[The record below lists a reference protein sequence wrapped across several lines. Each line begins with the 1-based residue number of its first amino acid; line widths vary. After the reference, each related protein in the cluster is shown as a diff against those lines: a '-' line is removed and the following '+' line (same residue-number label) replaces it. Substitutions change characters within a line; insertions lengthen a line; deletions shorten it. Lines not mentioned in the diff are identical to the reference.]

1 MDQENMDKAF
11 RASELIVQYL
21 ENSLDDDG
29 SQELDSWIEASD
41 ENRLLFSELT
51 DPEQLQLHL
60 LEFDRI
66 NAGKKAALRK
76 VKRRIFMRRMSIL
89 GFIPLVALRYV
100 AAAAL
105 VGGIVFTG
113 IYLYKLQQRSTEK
126 AGTTRPADP
135 TGIPIGDGN
144 SVILTLGDG
153 SSVALDS
160 TRMGLLAQ
168 EGGANILKQQDD
180 KIVYDAGTQSTD
192 PVKRNAVQ
200 TPKGKTYQVILPDGS
215 KVTLNALTKLE
226 YPTAFTEGKRNITLS
241 EGEAYF
247 EIVNDNNKPF
257 RVEVAGMN
265 ITVTGTQFNVNAY
278 KNEPS
283 VKSTLF
289 EGGVK
294 ITNSNTLEIGLKPG
308 QQLVYDTV
316 AKGYKIVDNADLD
329 ATAAW
334 LNNLFNLDNADVPTL
349 MREIS
354 RWYDVDIVYANDIP
368 KGHFEG
374 QIPRNMDFAEL
385 VKVLNEGGIKTKLD
399 GRKLIVY

>member
-1 MDQENMDKAF
+1 MDQNIDKAL
-11 RASELIVQYL
+11 RASELIVKYL
-21 ENSLDDDG
+21 EGSLEDDEP
-29 SQELDSWIEASD
+29 QELDSWTEESD

-51 DPEQLQLHL
+51 DPDQLQLHL
-60 LEFDRI
+60 MEFDRL
-66 NAGKKAALRK
+66 NAGKNAALRK
-76 VKRRIFMRRMSIL
+76 VRRQIFIRKMNIFR
-89 GFIPLVALRYV
+89 LVPRAALRYV

-113 IYLYKLQQRSTEK
+113 IYLYNLQQTPKETAA
-126 AGTTRPADP
+126 AGKPTDP
-135 TGIPIGDGN
+135 KTISVGDGN
-144 SVILTLGDG
+144 AVVLTLGSG
-153 SSVALDS
+153 SSVVLDS
-160 TRMGLLAQ
+160 TRVGLLAQ
-168 EGGANILKQQDD
+168 EGGVNVLKQDNQ
-180 KIVYDAGTQSTD
+180 IVYDAGTKNTG
-192 PVKRNAVQ
+192 PVQRNAVQ
-200 TPKGKTYQVILPDGS
+200 TPKGKMFQVVLPDGS
-215 KVTLNALTKLE
+215 RVTLNALTRLE
-226 YPTAFTEGKRNITLS
+226 YPTAFTEGKRSIILS
-241 EGEAYF
+241 EGEAFF
-247 EIVNDNNKPF
+247 EVVNDNNKPF
-257 RVEVAGMN
+257 RVDVAGTS

-278 KNEPS
+278 KNEPV

-294 ITNSNTLEIGLKPG
+294 ITNGSTLEIGLKPG

-354 RWYDVDIVYANDIP
+354 RWYDVDIVYANGIP
-368 KGHFEG
+368 EGHFEG

>member
-1 MDQENMDKAF
+1 MDHNVEQAL
-11 RASELIVQYL
+11 RASELIVKYL
-21 ENSLDDDG
+21 ENSLEDDEP
-29 SQELDSWIEASD
+29 QELDSWTEESE

-51 DPEQLQLHL
+51 DPEQLQMHL

-66 NAGKKAALRK
+66 NAGKKAAWRK
-76 VKRRIFMRRMSIL
+76 VKRQIFIRKLNIFR
-89 GFIPLVALRYV
+89 FIPLVALRYV

-113 IYLYKLQQRSTEK
+113 IYNQQQGSKETAR
-126 AGTTRPADP
+126 AGRPTDP
-135 TGIPIGDGN
+135 KSIPVGDGN
-144 SVILTLGDG
+144 SVVLTLGNG
-153 SSVALDS
+153 SSIALDS

-168 EGGANILKQQDD
+168 EGGANILKQQGDQ
-180 KIVYDAGTQSTD
+180 ILYDAGTQSTD
-192 PVKRNAVQ
+192 PVERHAVQ
-200 TPKGKTYQVILPDGS
+200 TPKGKTYRVILPDGS

-226 YPTAFTEGKRNITLS
+226 YPTAFTKDKRNITLS

-257 RVEVAGMN
+257 QVDVAGMN
-265 ITVTGTQFNVNAY
+265 ITVIGTQFNVNAY

-289 EGGVK
+289 EGGVR
-294 ITNSNTLEIGLKPG
+294 ITDNNTLEVNLKPG
-308 QQLVYDTV
+308 QQLIYDTV
-316 AKGYKIVDNADLD
+316 AKGFKIERNADLD

-349 MREIS
+349 MREIG
-354 RWYDVDIVYANDIP
+354 RWYDVDIVYANGIP

-374 QIPRNMDFAEL
+374 QIPRNMDFPEL
-385 VKVLNEGGIKTKLD
+385 LKVLNAGGIKTKLD

>member
-1 MDQENMDKAF
+1 MDQNLEKAF
-11 RASELIVQYL
+11 RASELIVKYL
-21 ENSLDDDG
+21 ENTLEDNEP
-29 SQELDSWIEASD
+29 QELDSWTEESP

-66 NAGKKAALRK
+66 NAGKKAAFRK
-76 VKRRIFMRRMSIL
+76 VKRQLFMRRMNI
-89 GFIPLVALRYV
+89 FRFVPLVALRYV

-105 VGGIVFTG
+105 VGGIIVTG
-113 IYLYKLQQRSTEK
+113 IYLYNQQTSKQT
-126 AGTTRPADP
+126 AGATRPTDP
-135 TGIPIGDGN
+135 KSIRIGDNN
-144 SVILTLGDG
+144 SVILTLDNG
-153 SSVALDS
+153 SSISLDS
-160 TRMGLLAQ
+160 GRMGLLTQ
-168 EGGANILKQQDD
+168 EGGVNVLKQQEDQ
-180 KIVYDAGTQSTD
+180 IMYDAGSQATGT
-192 PVKRNAVQ
+192 VKRHAVQ

-226 YPTAFTEGKRNITLS
+226 YPTAFTEGKRSITLS
-241 EGEAYF
+241 EGEAFF

-257 RVEVAGMN
+257 HVDVAGMS

-278 KNEPS
+278 KNEPA

-294 ITNSNTLEIGLKPG
+294 ITKENTLEIDLKPG

-316 AKGYKIVDNADLD
+316 AKGFRVVKDADLD
-329 ATAAW
+329 ATSAW

-349 MREIS
+349 MREIA
-354 RWYDVDIVYANDIP
+354 RWYDVDVVYATGIP
-368 KGHFEG
+368 EGHFEG

-385 VKVLNEGGIKTKLD
+385 LKVLNEGGIKTKLD